1 MKQALLLL
9 ISGFIIL
16 GCNSTPNKTDTD
28 HETTTTEK
36 HDHDEHAEAIEL
48 NGGQK
53 WIVNEEMKPFVAK
66 GELLVNTYVTAKL
79 TDHQELAKQLK
90 TENDALIKSCTM
102 KGKDHDELHK
112 WLAPHLGLVEELEKE
127 TDPAKAAQTVTA
139 LQKSYVLYHEYF
151 N

>member
-9 ISGFIIL
+9 IGGFIIL
-16 GCNSTPNKTDTD
+16 GCNSTPNKTNTD
-28 HETTTTEK
+28 HETTITEK
-36 HDHDEHAEAIEL
+36 HDHDEHAETIEL
-48 NGGQK
+48 NSGAK
-53 WIVNEEMKPFVAK
+53 WVVNEEMKPFVAK
-66 GELLVNTYVTAKL
+66 GELLVNKYVTAKL

-127 TDPAKAAQTVTA
+127 TDSAQAAETVNA
-139 LQKSYVLYHEYF
+139 LQRSYALYHEFF